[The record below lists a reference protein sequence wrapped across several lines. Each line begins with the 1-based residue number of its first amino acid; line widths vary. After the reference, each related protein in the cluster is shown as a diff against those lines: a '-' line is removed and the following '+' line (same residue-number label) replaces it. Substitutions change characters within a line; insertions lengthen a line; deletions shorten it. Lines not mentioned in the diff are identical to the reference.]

1 MRQSTRIATI
11 LLSAITFACCVAAS
25 GQVPRAAEVPAYGI
39 DARSVTLTIVRAEF
53 VKELKGSHAKFVEPD
68 PEKYRGLV
76 VTVKIADPPAEF
88 VLRNKDFTLHYE
100 WGRDARNAAQ
110 CAGLSACTS
119 RLDEQR
125 EMMLCTPNINL
136 SREVKPTGTECYV
149 DLFFTDMEVSTRQ
162 IELCLATPLAPPVH
176 LPLAS
181 RAALDDRTR
190 AAQAPRNATQLS
202 KESTFAYRIV
212 DATSIEYD
220 RGFYREVCVTLQIR
234 KQAGQAVALHSSDFS
249 LHYVSA
255 REGKDDQAS
264 STDCDGMSSFS
275 LAVAGERRLEPV
287 PREQR
292 EPRTRP
298 DLKRITDG
306 AMQDAE
312 ELYVDLRFRG
322 VRPEP
327 KELHVLH
334 ARPVTAAF
342 AVKGWREDQAPKPT
356 TRDK

>member
-212 DATSIEYD
+212 DATSVEYD

-255 REGKDDQAS
+255 REGKGDQAS

-275 LAVAGERRLEPV
+275 LAAAGERRLEPV
-287 PREQR
+287 PRAQR